1 MRSLSSSD
9 FLDLWERGFCMH
21 PLDQGLLVLSTALP
35 ETSHESLADWPLGRR
50 NRALAELR
58 YSCFGS
64 RLQGWTSCPRCEEK
78 LEIEVDGRTLAAEAG
93 AEGNSSDPI
102 VVNGRSF
109 RLPASRDLA
118 RAAREADPRQAAIR
132 LLEGCAVGADESAA
146 WSEEDLENVG
156 EKMALADPMAEIL
169 LTLHCPA
176 CDNEWVANFDIAS
189 FLWEEIAA
197 RAKRILF
204 EVHTL
209 ASEYG
214 WTEKEILSLTEQR
227 RGLYM
232 GMVHE

>member
-1 MRSLSSSD
+1 MKSLSSSD
-9 FLDLWERGFCMH
+9 FLDLWERGFRMH

-35 ETSHESLADWPLGRR
+35 ETSHKSLADWPMGRR

-58 YSCFGS
+58 YTCFGS
-64 RLQGWTSCPRCEEK
+64 HLQGWTSCTRCEEK
-78 LEIEVDGRTLAAEAG
+78 LEIEVDARTLAAEAG
-93 AEGNSSDPI
+93 AEGSVSDPI
-102 VVNGRSF
+102 VVDGRSF
-109 RLPASRDLA
+109 RLPTSRDVA
-118 RAAREADPRQAAIR
+118 RAAQETDPRLAAIR

-146 WSEEDLENVG
+146 LSEEDLKDVG
-156 EKMALADPMAEIL
+156 ERMALADPMAEIL

-176 CDNEWVANFDIAS
+176 CDHEWVANFDIAS